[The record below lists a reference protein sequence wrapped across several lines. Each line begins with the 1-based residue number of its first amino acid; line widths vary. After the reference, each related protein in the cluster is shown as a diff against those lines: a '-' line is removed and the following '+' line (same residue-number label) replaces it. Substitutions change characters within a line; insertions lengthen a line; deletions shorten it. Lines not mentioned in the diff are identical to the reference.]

1 MNKIIFTTITLFS
14 LTTPSFISFA
24 DDAASSDAT
33 QEFAGINFGVGISL
47 TSDLGENDRIS
58 SAILDENDIIRVET
72 EQNAVA
78 RIMLESHYFFKP
90 KTDDFS
96 FFGIVDG
103 IDWGHGPFVAL
114 QPGTDEIIEAIGI
127 GWMIGF
133 RRDKDSS
140 SSWNIGIGYVVDPSV
155 NTLGDGMI
163 ENQPIPEG
171 ESQIRY
177 KERSQDGIFLIASF
191 NF

>member
-1 MNKIIFTTITLFS
+1 
-14 LTTPSFISFA
+14 
-24 DDAASSDAT
+24 
-33 QEFAGINFGVGISL
+33 
-47 TSDLGENDRIS
+47 
-58 SAILDENDIIRVET
+58 
-72 EQNAVA
+72 
-78 RIMLESHYFFKP
+78 MLESHYFFKP

-96 FFGIVDG
+96 FFGFVDG

-127 GWMIGF
+127 GWMIGL

-163 ENQPIPEG
+163 ENELLPEG